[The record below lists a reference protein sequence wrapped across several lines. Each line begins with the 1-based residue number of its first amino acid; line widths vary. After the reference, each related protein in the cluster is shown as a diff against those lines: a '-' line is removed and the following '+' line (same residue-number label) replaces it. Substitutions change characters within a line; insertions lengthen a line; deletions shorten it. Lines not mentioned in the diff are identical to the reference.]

1 MWIRRGVYVIVVAG
15 AALLFAACGDDD
27 TSPAMPGGGGGGGSG
42 QAPVITNI
50 SWTHDPGCAPGV
62 STPVT
67 IQVDVNDPDTDISQL
82 TYSGSVASCGAITS
96 ATTRITCPEIAAYA
110 GAVTVTDPEGNSDSV
125 MFSFGPCQY
134 GQSP

>member
-1 MWIRRGVYVIVVAG
+1 MWIRREVFVLVIAG
-15 AALLFAACGDDD
+15 AALSFAACSDDD
-27 TSPAMPGGGGGGGSG
+27 TSPAMASGGGGSG
-42 QAPVITNI
+42 QAPVITKI

-67 IQVDVNDPDTDISQL
+67 VQVDVNDPDTDISQL

-96 ATTRITCPEIAAYA
+96 DTTRITCPEIAAYA
-110 GAVTVTDPEGNSDSV
+110 GAVTVTDPEGNSDSA
-125 MFSFGPCQY
+125 MFSFGPCQD